1 MRCGMWGCERDI
13 KGDFQG
19 VGGCTFYSYRGDR
32 ERHIW
37 RNKVKLCFSRVKLEM
52 RIRFLN
58 IVFSWCQSCRYVCE
72 CMHMN
77 VKKWDWVKRA
87 LDRMSRCLVWGVGK
101 RKKIKQKPMWLWAC
115 NLIFFL
121 LLLLSRFSCV
131 RLCATPLTWD
141 TNCFSQ
147 LSLGKIRN
155 VSNEGGGRENRDEQC
170 IMGWEGPSRTPERRG
185 WLTTAQTRR
194 MSRYPK
200 SSSSFNQNITNLL
213 LSGSLLLKGKSYS
226 RSQLIVY
233 ALVHYSTL

>member
-1 MRCGMWGCERDI
+1 MRCGMWGCETDI

-72 CMHMN
+72 CVHMN

-131 RLCATPLTWD
+131 RLCATPLTAAH
-141 TNCFSQ
+141 Q
-147 LSLGKIRN
+147 APLSLGFSRQEHWSGLPFPSPMHESGKWKWSRSV
-155 VSNEGGGRENRDEQC
+155 VSDSYRPHGLQ
-170 IMGWEGPSRTPERRG
+170 P
-185 WLTTAQTRR
+185 TRLPR
-194 MSRYPK
+194 PWD
-200 SSSSFNQNITNLL
+200 FP
-213 LSGSLLLKGKSYS
+213 GKSTGVGCHCLG
-226 RSQLIVY
+226 LI
-233 ALVHYSTL
+233 LSLKWKIH